1 MILLLSIIGAS
12 FFLVGLV
19 LNWKARAHVAPKANP
34 PRFMFFTGLKP
45 FLDEVGYRQIKASL
59 TFMLLGGLTLGAG
72 LFL

>member
-1 MILLLSIIGAS
+1 MIYFIGIAGAL

-19 LNWKARAHVAPKANP
+19 LNWKARTHIVPKANP

-59 TFMLLGGLTLGAG
+59 TSFSIGGIILGTSFLL
-72 LFL
+72 